1 MPSSSIDRSSKRAF
15 CTLWRLARLGLAA
28 AIGISAFA
36 SPGEGTARAASDPHI
51 IYQSI
56 RTKHFVITYSSQS
69 QKVAEHVS
77 AIAENI
83 YDELSTDV
91 GWAPSTPTE
100 ILLTDSTDSANGSAT
115 ALPYNAVRLYITA
128 PDDLSPLGDV
138 DDWYLELLTHEF
150 THILHTDHIRG
161 IPALIN
167 AILGKTYAPNQVQ
180 PRWLLEGLAV
190 YHESARTS
198 AGRLRSSEWNMWM
211 RTDVLNNNVATLD
224 QFSNT
229 VRRYPQGNIWYLYGS
244 YFLGWIAETYG
255 EEVLRQMAHDYG
267 GQLIPWGIN
276 RSVRRATTRTFEQ
289 LYPAWVDSMRRE
301 YGAVA
306 EAVKKKGL
314 RQGTRVTHHG
324 QTATHPR
331 WVPEGVLGAHGPT
344 LAYYAEDGDDRAGIY
359 TLPLTLG
366 QDNSVRANERARK
379 LQVRSTGDTAVSF
392 TKAGETFFN
401 SVDIYSD
408 LFAFGDL
415 FSLPP
420 DATSPNGIEPERNR
434 MTRGFRAFE
443 PDVSRD
449 GRRLV
454 FTTNHRGTRY
464 LQIAD
469 VASEP
474 HELRN
479 VHALVPS
486 DDFEQVFT
494 PRFSP
499 DGRHVVYSAWT
510 YGGYRDIRLVDTR
523 DGSFV
528 ELAHDRAVD
537 TAPSF
542 SPDGKYVF
550 FSSDRTGIMN
560 VYAWER
566 ETHALYQVTNVLTG
580 AYQPEVSP
588 DGQWLAYASFGT
600 TGFDLSV
607 MPLSKSAWLTAEPYV
622 DDRQSPPVLTRKE
635 ASRPAPY
642 EPLRTLWPRAYTFG
656 VAPGAFGNETAT
668 LTVAGS
674 DITGIHAV
682 SATVLSDLEHP
693 EIQSLV
699 GYSYGRLPFDV
710 GVSGYRLIAPHPGLS
725 FGSTYAPTVVQETVG
740 ATTAVSYSLPRA
752 FDAQSF
758 AASYSFARI
767 GADLNYPRDKL
778 DPYETPAFPT
788 RGTAGSLHFGYSY
801 SDAERFLRSVGP
813 ERGMSL
819 GVTFDWTDAML
830 ASDYSGYVVATD
842 ITRYFLMP
850 WLSHHSVALHLGAG
864 TSSGTFPG
872 RGAFFLGGFTEFP
885 IVDTLRNQLI
895 QGGYVLRG
903 YPVVAQYGQS
913 YGLVNAEYRFPIVN
927 IDRGLSTLPVFLN
940 RVTGDV
946 FSDWGTAFNDANDA
960 RFKLGSGAEIQFEST
975 MGYIAQFIFRLGYAH
990 GFQSLGTDKLYFL
1003 AAVPY

>member
-1 MPSSSIDRSSKRAF
+1 MPSFTTDAARAI
-15 CTLWRLARLGLAA
+15 LPALLAA
-28 AIGISAFA
+28 SIVVATVGD
-36 SPGEGTARAASDPHI
+36 ARAGADPHV
-51 IYQSI
+51 IYQTI
-56 RTKHFVITYSSQS
+56 RTKHFNVTYSSQS
-69 QKVAEHVS
+69 REVGEHVA
-77 AIAENI
+77 AIAESI
-83 YDELSTDV
+83 YEELSTDV

-100 ILLTDSTDSANGSAT
+100 ILLADPTDAANGSAT

-128 PDDLSPLGDV
+128 PDDLSALGDV
-138 DDWYLELLTHEF
+138 DDWYLELVTHEF

-167 AILGKTYAPNQVQ
+167 AVLGKTYAPNQVQ

-198 AGRLRSSEWNMWM
+198 GGRLRSSEWNMWM

-229 VRRYPQGNIWYLYGS
+229 VRRFPQGNIWYLYGS

-267 GQLIPWGIN
+267 GNVIPWGIN
-276 RSVRRATTRTFEQ
+276 RSIRRSTGRTFEQ
-289 LYPAWVDSMRRE
+289 LYPAWVDSMRRD

-306 EAVKKKGL
+306 DAVRKRGL
-314 RQGTRVTHHG
+314 REGVRVTRHG

-331 WVPEGVLGAHGPT
+331 WVPEGVLDAHGPT
-344 LAYYAEDGDDRAGIY
+344 LAYYAEDGNDRAGIY

-366 QDNSVRANERARK
+366 ADGTVSPVARARK
-379 LQVRSTGDTAVSF
+379 LAVRSSGDTAVSF
-392 TKAGETFFN
+392 TRTGETFFN
-401 SVDIYSD
+401 SVDVFND
-408 LFAFGDL
+408 LYTFGDL

-420 DATSPNGIEPERNR
+420 NAASPNGTEPARNR
-434 MTRGFRAFE
+434 MTKGFRAFE
-443 PDVSRD
+443 PDVD
-449 GRRLV
+449 KNGRRIV

-464 LQIAD
+464 LQIAS

-474 HELRN
+474 HVLEGL
-479 VHALVPS
+479 HTLVPS
-486 DDFEQVFT
+486 DKFEQVFT

-499 DGRHVVYSAWT
+499 DGRYVAYSAWT
-510 YGGYRDIRLVDTR
+510 YGGYRDIRIVDTK
-523 DGSFV
+523 DGSFQ
-528 ELAHDRAVD
+528 EIAHDRAVD
-537 TAPSF
+537 GGPSF

-560 VYAWER
+560 VYAWDR
-566 ETHALYQVTNVLTG
+566 QTHDLFQVTNVLTG

-588 DGQWLAYASFGT
+588 DGHWLAYASYST
-600 TGFDLSV
+600 VGFDISV
-607 MPLSKSAWLTAEPYV
+607 MPLSFSAWLPAEPYV
-622 DDRQSPPVLTRKE
+622 DDRPSPPVLTRREIGKSE
-635 ASRPAPY
+635 PY
-642 EPLRTLWPRAYTFG
+642 QPLRTLWPRAYTFG

-668 LTVAGS
+668 LTVANS
-674 DITGIHAV
+674 DLTGVHAL
-682 SATVLSDLEHP
+682 ALTALSDLEHP
-693 EIQSLV
+693 ELQGSV
-699 GYSYGRLPFDV
+699 SYAYGRLPFDV
-710 GVSGYRLIAPHPGLS
+710 SASGYRLIAPHPGIT
-725 FGSTYAPTVVQETVG
+725 FGSTYASTVVQETVG
-740 ATTAVSYSLPRA
+740 ATTAVSYALPRA

-767 GADLNYPRDKL
+767 GANLGYPRDKL

-788 RGTAGSLHFGYSY
+788 RGTVGSLHVGYSY
-801 SDAERFLRSVGP
+801 SDAERYLWGVGP

-819 GVTFDWTDAML
+819 GVTFDLADPML
-830 ASDYSGYVVATD
+830 ASDFSGYVIATD
-842 ITRYFLMP
+842 LTRYFLMP

-864 TSSGTFPG
+864 TSSGTYPG

-903 YPVVAQYGQS
+903 YPVVAQYGSS
-913 YGLVNAEYRFPIVN
+913 YGLINAEYRFPIVN

-940 RVTGDV
+940 RINGDI
-946 FSDWGTAFNDANDA
+946 FSDWGTAFNDANNA

-990 GFQSLGTDKLYFL
+990 GFQSLGADKFYFL
-1003 AAVPY
+1003 AAIPY